1 MIVGGIAEGKEETS
15 ESSLSSEDTKEG
27 ATQKA
32 NAGRR
37 EPLLQAMKLIRE
49 EVSSGVCRSESA
61 RGFSGSK
68 LCPPASKAKAK
79 LPFKFVI
86 NTRKLNP
93 LHTTASYYKEIGNHG
108 YPQINET
115 RINQDISALMSLGN
129 NLTECRQ
136 TADYKNFANEFENE
150 FKANQQEIDRLSQEL
165 FEEDRK
171 LSAFMEELE
180 SADLDM
186 VLFRNNLVREV
197 AAVQNSLREA
207 NSNIV
212 LLMNDR
218 AQMKDQFCFLQ
229 IKVKKLKACSRTFQE
244 DLQA

>member
-1 MIVGGIAEGKEETS
+1 MRVGGIAEYKEETS
-15 ESSLSSEDTKEG
+15 ESSFSSEDTKEG
-27 ATQKA
+27 TTQKT
-32 NAGRR
+32 NIGRH
-37 EPLLQAMKLIRE
+37 EPLLEAMKMIKE
-49 EVSSGVCRSESA
+49 EASLSPCKLNSA
-61 RGFSGSK
+61 RSFSTSK
-68 LCPPASKAKAK
+68 FYPSAKVKAK
-79 LPFKFVI
+79 LPLKFVI
-86 NTRKLNP
+86 NTGKLRP
-93 LHTTASYYKEIGNHG
+93 LHTTADYYKEIGNYEH
-108 YPQINET
+108 PQINET
-115 RINQDISALMSLGN
+115 RANQDISALINLGN

-171 LSAFMEELE
+171 LSEFMEELE

-186 VLFRNNLVREV
+186 VLLRNNLLREV
-197 AAVQNSLREA
+197 GTIQNSLREA

-212 LLMNDR
+212 VLMNDR

-229 IKVKKLKACSRTFQE
+229 MKMKKLKACSRTFQE